1 MSVRIEN
8 SNQADPI
15 GWLKHDHQVIRT
27 YLQELN
33 GTTAADSTAHF
44 EGLKRL
50 LSLHNAIEENLVY
63 PALAKLAG
71 DREQA
76 MELFHETAEA
86 DILVFTVTQARV
98 RDDEAAFQS
107 GVRDLTNAILEHVQ
121 VEETQA
127 FPLLESA
134 GPEVLRKLAH
144 DIVEFRGALTSSA
157 PTASI

>member
-86 DILVFTVTQARV
+86 DILLDALSRAAT
-98 RDDEAAFQS
+98 DENGRTFGESLRQ
-107 GVRDLTNAILEHVQ
+107 LTAGIEAHIQ
-121 VEETQA
+121 EEETTA

-134 GPEVLRKLAH
+134 PAAELHLLSQKIQSFKATLN
-144 DIVEFRGALTSSA
+144 S
-157 PTASI
+157 